1 MEPQPPPEMPV
12 EQRRRGRR
20 VGRVLLMVVAAL
32 VIFASGT
39 AAGLVADEVLLQPA
53 TSGAA
58 SASGIPSAFEEAWSL
73 VHEKYVDTSAINDP
87 KLIDGAISGMLNALG
102 DTGHTR
108 YLSPEDLKAHQ
119 ESLSGSFVGVGIQ
132 IEQQN
137 NQIVIVSPIP
147 DSPAFKAGV
156 QAGDILTQVDGQDVS
171 NMTLNQVSDKVRGP
185 EGSSVKLTFHR
196 PSTNQDY
203 TVTLTRAQIKVNP
216 VTWTMLP
223 GQIADIHLSEFSD
236 GAAKDLAQA
245 IQDAQKAGAKGVI
258 FDLRDDPG
266 GLVGEAMGVAAEF
279 LPQGSPVYISETRG
293 GEKDVQRAPDSSVRT
308 TLPVVV
314 LVNNGTASASEI
326 VSGALKDDGRA
337 EIVGVKTFGTGTVLN
352 QFDLSNG
359 GAVLIGTELWLTP
372 DGKLIRDNGITP
384 DVTVQLP
391 TGETPYIPLP
401 TNQTLTQLPNDDQ
414 LQAAVHILKGEPVT
428 AGVSGGCPVCDR

>member
-1 MEPQPPPEMPV
+1 M
-12 EQRRRGRR
+12 
-20 VGRVLLMVVAAL
+20 LLIVAAAL
-32 VIFASGT
+32 VIFGAGT
-39 AAGLVADEVLLQPA
+39 GVGLVVDELLLQP
-53 TSGAA
+53 TNTA
-58 SASGIPSAFEEAWSL
+58 SASSVPSAFEEAWSL

-87 KLIDGAISGMLNALG
+87 KLINGAISGMLDALG

-108 YLSPEDLKAHQ
+108 YLSPDDLKAHQ

-132 IEQQN
+132 IQQEN
-137 NQIVIVSPIP
+137 DQVVVVAPIA

-156 QAGDILTQVDGQDVS
+156 QANDILTKIDGQGIGGL
-171 NMTLNQVSDKVRGP
+171 TLSQVSDKVRGP
-185 EGSSVKLTFHR
+185 EGSTVQLTFHR

-203 TVTLTRAQIKVNP
+203 TVALTRSKIKVNP
-216 VTWTMLP
+216 VTWAMLP
-223 GQIADIHLSEFSD
+223 GQIGLIRLNEFSD
-236 GAAKDLAQA
+236 GATKDLTQA
-245 IQDAQKAGAKGVI
+245 IQDVQQAGATGII

-266 GLVGEAMGVAAEF
+266 GLVSEAMGVASAF
-279 LPQGSPVYISETRG
+279 LPQGAPVYISETRG
-293 GEKDVQRAPDSSVRT
+293 GEKDVQRAEDSATRT

-359 GAVLIGTELWLTP
+359 GAVLLGTELWLTP

-384 DVTVQLP
+384 DVTVALP
-391 TGETPYIPLP
+391 NGQTPFTPLP
-401 TNQTLTQLPNDDQ
+401 SGQTLTHIPDDDQ
-414 LQAAVHILKGEPVT
+414 LEAAVNVLKGEPVT
-428 AGVSGGCPVCDR
+428 ADMSGSCHVCDR